1 MLKTQTTL
9 EIFHKQRTESEYCF
23 LSQLQKK
30 KKNNIHTCFIS
41 NLKTQTMTFQSL
53 DTQGL

>member
-23 LSQLQKK
+23 LSHTTKKKEKEKK
-30 KKNNIHTCFIS
+30 KKIPHLFY
-41 NLKTQTMTFQSL
+41 LKS
-53 DTQGL
+53 